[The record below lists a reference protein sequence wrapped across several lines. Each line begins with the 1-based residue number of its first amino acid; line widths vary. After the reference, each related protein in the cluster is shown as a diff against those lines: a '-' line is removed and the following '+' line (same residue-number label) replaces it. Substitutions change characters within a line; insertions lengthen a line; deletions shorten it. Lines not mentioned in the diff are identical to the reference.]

1 MHRHTIAAIFGT
13 RPEAIKFAPLIWELR
28 SRPDQ
33 FDTLVVVTAQHRGM
47 LDQVLDVFRITPDE
61 DLNLMQEGQSLS
73 GLTSRLSVSLDEFF
87 RRRRV
92 DMALV
97 QGDTTTTFMGALEA
111 YYHRIPVGH
120 VEAGLRT
127 HDKWNP
133 FPEEMNRRLVSS
145 LADLHFAPTRKAAD
159 NLLGAGTPP
168 DRVTVTGNTG
178 IDALR
183 WVAEHYA
190 FGDRREDGTHTRR
203 VLVTAHRRESFG
215 EPLER
220 ICSAVAQLAKRYEDI
235 EITFPVH
242 PNPNVKAA
250 VQQTLGGIA
259 RVRLTG
265 PMPYLEFARAMHRA
279 DLILTDSGG
288 VQEEAP
294 YFGVPVLVM
303 RETSERMEGVE
314 AGCLKLVG
322 TGTETI
328 LREAVAVLDAP
339 ATWDAGKGAANP
351 FGDGRASGRIADAIV
366 RYLSSADALGR
377 APGGTSEF

>member
-1 MHRHTIAAIFGT
+1 MAHRRTIATVFGT

-28 SRPDQ
+28 SRRET
-33 FDTLVVVTAQHRGM
+33 FDALVVVTAQHRGM
-47 LDQVLDVFRITPDE
+47 LDQVLDVFKITPDE
-61 DLNLMQEGQSLS
+61 DLDLMRDGQSLS
-73 GLTSRLSVSLDEFF
+73 SLTSLLAASLDEFF
-87 RRRRV
+87 RRRHV
-92 DMALV
+92 DMVLV
-97 QGDTTTTFMGALEA
+97 QGDTTTTFMAALEA

-159 NLLGAGTPP
+159 NLLGSEIPSG
-168 DRVTVTGNTG
+168 RVFVTGNTG

-183 WVAEHYA
+183 WVSEQYA
-190 FGDRREDGTHTRR
+190 FGSRPSGGGRN

-220 ICSAVAQLAKRYEDI
+220 ICRAIAQLVERYHDLHV
-235 EITFPVH
+235 TLPVH
-242 PNPNVKAA
+242 PNPNVRAA
-250 VQQTLGGIA
+250 VEKTLGGVA
-259 RVRLTG
+259 RIDLQP
-265 PMPYLEFARAMHRA
+265 PMPYLEFARAMHDA

-294 YFGVPVLVM
+294 YFGIPVLVM

-322 TGTETI
+322 TQTESI
-328 LREAVAVLDAP
+328 VREAAAILEAP
-339 ATWDAGKGAANP
+339 AKWEGGRGAANP
-351 FGDGRASGRIADAIV
+351 FGDGWASRRIVDAI
-366 RYLSSADALGR
+366 AGFFED
-377 APGGTSEF
+377 PGHDTTRG